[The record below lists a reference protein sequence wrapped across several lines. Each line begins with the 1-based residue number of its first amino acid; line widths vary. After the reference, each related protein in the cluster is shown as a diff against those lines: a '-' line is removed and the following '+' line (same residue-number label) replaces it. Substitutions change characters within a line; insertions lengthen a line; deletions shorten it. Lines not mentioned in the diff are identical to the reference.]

1 MLRRAFGCLPNV
13 TRITRYATDC
23 REDSGL
29 LRVLF
34 NRVIDSLSRSLFP
47 TRRRGLRW
55 LREQLHD
62 LGVTAPLSPSCLNEF
77 VLNAAKAASL
87 DRSSGET
94 YAASLRK
101 QLDARAR
108 FIHLWTTSD
117 DKLTQPE
124 WSEWIAIARKHL
136 LPRSWKI
143 SRTGV
148 TEFRRDDSFAVP
160 ERLIVKGARGFNL
173 PAPARPIDSAND
185 LPGMQILSDL
195 KQAND
200 KS

>member
-1 MLRRAFGCLPNV
+1 
-13 TRITRYATDC
+13 
-23 REDSGL
+23 
-29 LRVLF
+29 
-34 NRVIDSLSRSLFP
+34 
-47 TRRRGLRW
+47 LRW

-62 LGVTAPLSPSCLNEF
+62 IGVTAPLSPGCLNEF

-117 DKLTQPE
+117 DKLMQPQ
-124 WSEWIAIARKHL
+124 WSEWIPIARKHL
-136 LPRSWKI
+136 LPRSWRI
-143 SRTGV
+143 PQTTV
-148 TEFRRDDSFAVP
+148 TELRRDNSFAVP
-160 ERLIVKGARGFNL
+160 ERLIVKGPRGLNL
-173 PAPARPIDSAND
+173 PARPIGSAND

-195 KQAND
+195 KRAND
-200 KS
+200 NS